1 MKYLVKRGANLW
13 VVSHHHQ
20 TLVHLAALSTSLRL
34 AAIRERVTMVETQ
47 SPDAVWTSDI
57 NPFISFENR

>member
-13 VVSHHHQ
+13 VVSHHQQ

-34 AAIRERVTMVETQ
+34 AAIRERVTMVEAE
-47 SPDAVWTSDI
+47 SPDAAWTWDT
-57 NPFISFENR
+57 NPFISLENR